1 MGTLKYN
8 LDDDVLYQDYLCYY
22 VNDNFILMLNFKT
35 NLSNFNSSYQIQKER
50 RKNFTKMSPR
60 AIKFNFNMNIK

>member
-1 MGTLKYN
+1 MSILIYN
-8 LDDDVLYQDYLCYY
+8 LDDDLLYPDYLCYY

-50 RKNFTKMSPR
+50 RQKSSLKCPR
-60 AIKFNFNMNIK
+60 G